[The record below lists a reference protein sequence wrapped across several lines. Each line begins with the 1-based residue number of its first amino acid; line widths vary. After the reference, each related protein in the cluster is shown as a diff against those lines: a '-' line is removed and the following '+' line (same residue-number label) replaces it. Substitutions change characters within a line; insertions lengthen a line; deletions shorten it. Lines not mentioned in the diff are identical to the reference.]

1 MKKISNWIIAIV
13 VFGLIGWATYSF
25 IMNMKAQKEQ
35 VDNFQSLEETT
46 TEESAMNLQF
56 VKGDTA
62 PDFEL
67 KTLDGEKVRLSDYE
81 GQPVMVN
88 FWASWCPPCRAEMPD
103 IQRLHEETDY
113 AILSIN
119 VTGSEASEKDVREF
133 MKEYELTFETALD
146 EMSAVAT
153 MYSAFSLPT
162 TYFLDGKREIH
173 EIVEGPLT
181 YDAMLQIFERIPQQ

>member
-1 MKKISNWIIAIV
+1 
-13 VFGLIGWATYSF
+13 
-25 IMNMKAQKEQ
+25 
-35 VDNFQSLEETT
+35 
-46 TEESAMNLQF
+46 
-56 VKGDTA
+56 
-62 PDFEL
+62 
-67 KTLDGEKVRLSDYE
+67 
-81 GQPVMVN
+81 
-88 FWASWCPPCRAEMPD
+88 
-103 IQRLHEETDY
+103 
-113 AILSIN
+113 
-119 VTGSEASEKDVREF
+119 

>member
-1 MKKISNWIIAIV
+1 MKKISNWLIAIIV
-13 VFGLIGWATYSF
+13 VGLIGWATYSF
-25 IMNMKAQKEQ
+25 IMNMKTQKEQ
-35 VDNFQSLEETT
+35 VDSFQSLEKTDE
-46 TEESAMNLQF
+46 AMNLQF
-56 VKGDTA
+56 TKGDTA

-67 KTLDGEKVRLSDYE
+67 NTLDGEKVRLSDFE
-81 GQPVMVN
+81 GKPVMVN

-103 IQRLHEETDY
+103 IQKLHEETDY
-113 AILSIN
+113 EILSIN

-162 TYFLDGKREIH
+162 TYFIDGKREIH

-181 YDAMLQIFERIPQQ
+181 YDAMLQIFERIPKE

>member
-13 VFGLIGWATYSF
+13 VVGLIGWATYSF

-35 VDNFQSLEETT
+35 VDNFQSLDETT

>member
-1 MKKISNWIIAIV
+1 MKKISNWLIALV
-13 VFGLIGWATYSF
+13 VVGLIGWATYSF
-25 IMNMKAQKEQ
+25 IMNMKLQKEQ
-35 VDNFQSLEETT
+35 VDRFQSLEETK
-46 TEESAMNLQF
+46 TEDATMSLQF
-56 VKGDTA
+56 TKGDTA

-67 KTLDGEKVRLSDYE
+67 KTLDGEKVRLSDFE
-81 GQPVMVN
+81 GKPVMVN

-133 MKEYELTFETALD
+133 MKEYELTFETVLD

-181 YDAMLQIFERIPQQ
+181 YDAMLQIFERIPKQ